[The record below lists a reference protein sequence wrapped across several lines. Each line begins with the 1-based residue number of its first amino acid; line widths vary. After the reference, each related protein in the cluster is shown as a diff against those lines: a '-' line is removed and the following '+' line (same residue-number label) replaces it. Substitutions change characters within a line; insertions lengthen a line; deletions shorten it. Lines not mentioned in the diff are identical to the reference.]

1 MANEISSLK
10 LGSGSTEY
18 MLAPKKAF
26 ATGMDAS
33 SITQRYPLIVGDDYG
48 IDQINKI
55 KYVDLG
61 YIKPTD
67 NSNLEGLYMRGDH
80 VLCIEKG
87 GINFYNI
94 DGEALGTNINWY
106 RTNSDKS
113 YDNSA
118 RADHASIN
126 VDFDSLVADNGPS
139 MSVKTGAFSVD
150 ATDNV
155 YINSAKHGIQFGSY
169 NISISASNTNGSSGY
184 ITFSS
189 TRLDGGGNTT
199 EYSELL
205 MTRDSFYPSADCTED
220 YDIGT
225 SSHRFCNGYFSGSVY
240 AAEGFYEESDERLKN
255 FANPIDIDLDKLAAL
270 RKAYFTWKKDGDDAK
285 LNIGVS
291 AQEVQSLFPEV
302 VTELED
308 GYLNVD
314 YTKLSVVAL
323 AAIDKLHE
331 NQKALEDRI
340 AKLESLV
347 DALIN
352 Q

>member
-10 LGSGSTEY
+10 LGSESTEY

-26 ATGMDAS
+26 VIGMETTS
-33 SITQRYPLIVGDDYG
+33 VTQRYPLIVGDDYG
-48 IDQINKI
+48 IDQINKT

-61 YIKPTD
+61 YIKPTN
-67 NSNLEGLYMRGDH
+67 NSNQNGCYMRGDH

-87 GINFYNI
+87 GINFYNL
-94 DGEALGTNINWY
+94 DDEALGSGINWY
-106 RTNSDKS
+106 RNNSDVS

-118 RADHASIN
+118 RTDHASIN
-126 VDFDSLVADNGPS
+126 VDFEALGTDGPS
-139 MSVKTGAFSVD
+139 MSVKTGVFKVD
-150 ATDNV
+150 AIDSV
-155 YINSAKHGIQFGSY
+155 HINSANHEIDLASY
-169 NISISASNTNGSSGY
+169 NMSINAGGTTLGAGY
-184 ITFSS
+184 IIFTS
-189 TRLDGGGNTT
+189 TRLDSNGNTT
-199 EYSELL
+199 KYAELW
-205 MTRDSFYPSADCTED
+205 MTQDSFYPADACTED

-225 SSHRFCNGYFSGSVY
+225 TVNRFCNGYFSESVY

-291 AQEVQSLFPEV
+291 AQEVQALFPEV

-331 NQKALEDRI
+331 NQKTLEDRI

>member
-10 LGSGSTEY
+10 LGSASTEY
-18 MLAPKKAF
+18 LLAPKKAVV
-26 ATGMDAS
+26 TGMETTS
-33 SITQRYPLIVGDDYG
+33 VTQRYPLIVGDDYG

-67 NSNLEGLYMRGDH
+67 NSNQDGCYMRGDH

-87 GINFYNI
+87 SINFYNL
-94 DGEALGTNINWY
+94 DGELLGSDISWY
-106 RTNSDKS
+106 RNNSDLS
-113 YDNSA
+113 YDNSS
-118 RADHASIN
+118 RTDHASIN
-126 VDFDSLVADNGPS
+126 VDFESLSTDGPLMRVNTS
-139 MSVKTGAFSVD
+139 TFYVD
-150 ATDNV
+150 AIDKV
-155 YINSAKHGIQFGSY
+155 HINSANHEINLATQ
-169 NISISASNTNGSSGY
+169 NISINAGGTTLGAGY

-189 TRLDGGGNTT
+189 TRLDSNGNTT
-199 EYSELL
+199 KYAELF
-205 MTRDSFYPSADCTED
+205 MTQDSFYPTDDCTED

-225 SSHRFCNGYFSGSVY
+225 SNWRFCNGYFSESVY

-291 AQEVQSLFPEV
+291 AQEVQALFPEV